1 MKTAFLYHRYSTD
14 IQKNGYSLEFQR
26 NITKKLSEKYDC
38 KIIQVYED
46 EGISGATIDKRP
58 SMLQLLSDMKEL
70 KPEYIIC
77 VDQDRIARGNDFWY
91 IKNLMSQNNVSFI
104 TEKEGVI
111 NFTENVSSD
120 FMSDILAAAAKY
132 ERGMIKQRIKR
143 AIAERA
149 NRGLFVGNCSIIHGY
164 KYKDGNI
171 IVDEEEAKLI
181 KKIFEMSVN
190 GMGYSGIARYLNRQG
205 IKSKRNGYF
214 TAERIRYILENPL
227 YCGYIRHG
235 DEIYKGVHKPIIDE
249 VTFKK
254 AQINIARYKRINKT
268 KPTKYLL
275 TGFLKCGY
283 CGANLGGNFKKDNG
297 GGKPT
302 TIYRCNGYVRGL
314 CTSPVYLKKEKIEN
328 YVISKVIKKIEEL
341 KLNFDDKVIDL
352 IKSPSIS
359 KLDIAKQKKKLQSK
373 ADKLLE
379 EYLDGFID
387 KGRYR
392 QYINDIN
399 KKVKNLK
406 EDKVDA
412 IDYYILKNIDVRKTF
427 EESDINDKRKIIS
440 LVLNKIE
447 VFRMNGTY
455 RLEDRIKCYWNEIK

>member
-1 MKTAFLYHRYSTD
+1 MKTSFAYHRYSTD
-14 IQKNGYSLEFQR
+14 QQKNGYSLDFQR

-58 SMLQLLSDMKEL
+58 SMLQLLSDLKEL
-70 KPEYIIC
+70 KPDYIIC

-91 IKNLMSQNNVSFI
+91 IKNLMSRNNISFI

-111 NFTENVSSD
+111 NFTEDVSSD

-149 NRGLFVGNCSIIHGY
+149 NKGLFVGNCNGIHGY

-171 IVDEEEAKLI
+171 IVDEEEAKLV
-181 KKIFEMSVN
+181 KEIFEMSVS
-190 GMGYSGIARYLNRQG
+190 GMGYSGIARYLNSHG
-205 IKSKRNGYF
+205 IKSKKNGYF
-214 TAERIRYILENPL
+214 TAERVRYILANPL

-249 VTFKK
+249 GTFKK
-254 AQINIARYKRINKT
+254 AQINIARYRRINKT
-268 KPTKYLL
+268 KPIKYLL

-283 CGANLGGNFKKDNG
+283 CGANLGGNRRKESAGVKI
-297 GGKPT
+297 
-302 TIYRCNGYVRGL
+302 IYRCNGYVRGF
-314 CTSPVYLKKEKIEN
+314 CTSPVYLKKDKIES
-328 YVISKVIKKIEEL
+328 YVISEVIKKLEEL
-341 KLNFDDKVIDL
+341 KLSFDGKVIDL

-359 KLDIAKQKKKLQSK
+359 KLDIAKQKKKLQTK
-373 ADKLLE
+373 ADKLLD
-379 EYLDGFID
+379 EYLNGFID
-387 KGRYR
+387 RDKYR

-399 KKVKNLK
+399 KEIKNLR
-406 EDKVDA
+406 EDKIDI
-412 IDYYILKNIDVRKTF
+412 IDYSILKNLDIRKTF
-427 EESDINDKRKIIS
+427 EESDINGRREIIS
-440 LVLNKIE
+440 LVLNRIN
-447 VFRMNGTY
+447 VFRMSGTY
-455 RLEDRIKCYWNEIK
+455 RLENRIKCYWNEIK